1 MICGATP
8 QKAGHGGYKECGRED
23 ESGGMMGTATGFR
36 YDFET
41 GIYRPP
47 SEGGSNSLLLRF
59 TRNCPW
65 NQCTFCG
72 MYKEEKFSFRT
83 KEEIK
88 SDIDAIAAFC
98 AGLMAISVERGYQG
112 EINRAVIMEMIHREP
127 SLNTHTG
134 FIMVLN
140 WLLSGGKT
148 AFLQDGNSP
157 GMPTETLVEVL
168 KYLREIFPSLER
180 VTSYARSKTLARK
193 TLEELTAIH
202 EAGLDRLH
210 VGLETG
216 DDALLKKVK
225 KGVTAAEHIEGGKK
239 AMKAG
244 FQLSE
249 YWMPGLGGKE
259 GWEAHARNT
268 ARVLSAIN
276 PHYIRSRPFVPSPG
290 TPIFEEYA
298 GGGNR
303 TLTGEEQL
311 QELKLMI
318 ENLEVTSKVCFDHAG
333 NYWLNRRGR
342 LLFTQDYE
350 GYRFPE
356 EKTKVLALIDEGLEA
371 QRIRPQTI
379 SHDLLL

>member
-1 MICGATP
+1 MEMENMY
-8 QKAGHGGYKECGRED
+8 H
-23 ESGGMMGTATGFR
+23 
-36 YDFET
+36 FET

-47 SEGGSNSLLLRF
+47 SEGGSNSLLIRF

-72 MYKEEKFSFRT
+72 MYKMEKFSFRSA
-83 KEEIK
+83 EEIK
-88 SDIDAIAAFC
+88 SDIDSITAFC
-98 AGLMAISVERGYQG
+98 AELMTISVELGFQG
-112 EINRAVIMEMIHREP
+112 EINRAVVIEMIHREP
-127 SLNTHTG
+127 ALNTHSG

-157 GMPTETLVEVL
+157 AMQTETLVEVL
-168 KYLREIFPSLER
+168 KYLREKFPSLER

-193 TLEELTAIH
+193 SLEELKAIH

-216 DDALLKKVK
+216 DDELLKRVK
-225 KGVTAAEHIEGGKK
+225 KGVTGAEHLEGGKR
-239 AMKAG
+239 AMEAG

-268 ARVLSAIN
+268 ARVLNGIN

-290 TPIFEEYA
+290 TPIFEEHA
-298 GGGNR
+298 SGASH

-311 QELKLMI
+311 QELKVMI
-318 ENLEVTSKVCFDHAG
+318 EALEVTSRVCFDHAG
-333 NYWLNRRGR
+333 NYWLNRRGH

-350 GYRFPE
+350 GYRFPG
-356 EKTKVLALIDEGLEA
+356 EKARVLALIDEGLEA
-371 QRIRPQTI
+371 QGIHPQTI
-379 SHDLLL
+379 GRDLLL